1 MAYQTYPKYIAVT
14 GPIASGKTTLGSK
27 IAEELGYTFI
37 PEEFEDN
44 PHLAKYNAGE
54 GGFYEAEM
62 WFLERDFRRH
72 QRAQNILQ
80 QGGGVVLDKPIYQNF
95 AYIDTA
101 PLTPEERAEC
111 VAILQE
117 QSATLT
123 KPGLIID
130 ISADPD
136 LLIARIAERGRE
148 IEKPIQR
155 DRFVQFAESH
165 KNSLSLW
172 PDTRRLC
179 IVAGSRDYLND
190 IEAVRE
196 VLDLTRDRD
205 EKDTL
210 DLKDK

>member
-1 MAYQTYPKYIAVT
+1 MSDQTYPKYIAVT

-27 IAEELGYTFI
+27 IAEELGYIFI

-44 PHLAKYNAGE
+44 PHLLKYNAGE
-54 GGFYEAEM
+54 GGFYEAEI
-62 WFLERDFRRH
+62 WFLERDFNRH
-72 QRAQNILQ
+72 LRAQEILQ
-80 QGGGVVLDKPIYQNF
+80 QGGGVVLDKPTYQNF

-101 PLTPEERAEC
+101 PLTPEERTEC
-111 VAILQE
+111 VTTLQE
-117 QSATLT
+117 QSTTLVR
-123 KPGLIID
+123 PEVIID

-155 DRFVQFAESH
+155 DRFLQFAESH
-165 KNSLSLW
+165 RKTLALW

-179 IVAGSRDYLND
+179 VTAGTRDYLND

-196 VLDLTRDRD
+196 VLALTRIGN